1 MTQLVACDMAGT
13 TIDEHGDVY
22 RALARSVEENGVPT
36 TDQDVQTWMGAD
48 KVEAIT
54 ALLKIGGHPADEA
67 TVAKSFQR
75 FLAILAELYTANP
88 PTALPGVE
96 ESLRGLRER
105 GVKVALTTGFSAD
118 VAGPLL
124 ESLNW
129 KLADDDAAAD
139 AALVLDAVVTS
150 DEVSTGRPAPFMIHR
165 AMERTGVLD
174 VRQVIAAGDT
184 VVDLLAAHHAGVRG
198 VGVLTGKLG
207 REELAVHPHEAILE
221 SVADLPGIA

>member
-22 RALARSVEENGVPT
+22 RALALSVEENGVST
-36 TDQDVQTWMGAD
+36 TEEDVQTWMGAD

-54 ALLKIGGHPADEA
+54 ALLRIGGHAADDA

-75 FLAILAELYTANP
+75 FLTILDEFYTADP

-96 ESLRGLRER
+96 DALRGLRER

-129 KLADDDAAAD
+129 RLADDAAAAD

-150 DEVSTGRPAPFMIHR
+150 DEVGAGRPAPFMIHR

-174 VRQVIAAGDT
+174 VREVIAAGDT

-207 REELAVHPHEAILE
+207 REELAAQPHEAILE
-221 SVADLPGIA
+221 SVAELPGLV